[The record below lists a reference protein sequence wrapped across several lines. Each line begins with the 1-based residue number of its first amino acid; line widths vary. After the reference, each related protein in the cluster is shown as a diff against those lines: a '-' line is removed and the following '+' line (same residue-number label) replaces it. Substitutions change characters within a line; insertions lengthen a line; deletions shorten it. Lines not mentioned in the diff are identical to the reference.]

1 MSFCWKDYIDLSNTL
16 ISSSKN
22 NTLEKAYLRTSVS
35 RAYYGIFCI
44 ARNYLRD
51 IKNTQIRLQNT
62 HEFVMNQF
70 KFSNN
75 LKEICIGNYLGN
87 LRDERNKADY
97 RDNYQ
102 IDINRANKIL
112 ASANQVLRFFQ
123 QLGLNF

>member
-51 IKNTQIRLQNT
+51 IKNIQIRLQNT

-87 LRDERNKADY
+87 LRDDRNKADY
-97 RDNYQ
+97 GDNYQ

-123 QLGLNF
+123 QLGLIF

>member
-1 MSFCWKDYIDLSNTL
+1 MSFCWKDYIDLSNIL

-51 IKNTQIRLQNT
+51 IKNIQIRLQNT

-87 LRDERNKADY
+87 LRDDRNKADY
-97 RDNYQ
+97 GDNYQ

-123 QLGLNF
+123 QLGLIF

>member
-1 MSFCWKDYIDLSNTL
+1 MSFCWKDYIDLSKTL

-51 IKNTQIRLQNT
+51 IKNIQIRLQNT

-87 LRDERNKADY
+87 LRDDRNKADY
-97 RDNYQ
+97 GDNYQ

-123 QLGLNF
+123 QLGLIF